1 MINRRQAMKA
11 AGAIFPL
18 NAALLG
24 QTAAKEQLKRTNL
37 MTQDLPPMDGQNL
50 VVTVQQLEYAPGG
63 SSDAHR
69 HNGCT
74 FVYVLEGALVAKLH
88 DGPEKT
94 YTAGQMFY
102 EQPMHLHAVSRNAS
116 QTESVKVLVFR
127 AIEKGKPATVPAK
140 GSSRRRRS
148 LPRAWP

>member
-1 MINRRQAMKA
+1 MINRRQAMQA
-11 AGAIFPL
+11 AGAILPL
-18 NAALLG
+18 HAALLR
-24 QTAAKEQLKRTNL
+24 QAAAQEQLKRTNL
-37 MTQDLPPMDGQNL
+37 MAQDLPPMDGQNL

-74 FVYVLEGALVAKLH
+74 FVYVLEGSLVTKLD

-102 EQPMHLHAVSRNAS
+102 EQPLHLHTVSRNAS
-116 QTESVKVLVFR
+116 QTEPVKFLVFR
-127 AIEKGKPATVPAK
+127 TIEKGKPATVPA
-140 GSSRRRRS
+140 
-148 LPRAWP
+148 

>member
-18 NAALLG
+18 NAVLLG
-24 QTAAKEQLKRTNL
+24 QTAAQEQLKRTNL
-37 MTQDLPPMDGQNL
+37 MAQDLPPMDGQNL

-74 FVYVLEGALVAKLH
+74 FVYVLEGALVGKLD

-102 EQPMHLHAVSRNAS
+102 EQPMHLHAVSRDAS
-116 QTESVKVLVFR
+116 QSEPVKFLVFR

-140 GSSRRRRS
+140 
-148 LPRAWP
+148 

>member
-1 MINRRQAMKA
+1 MKA

-18 NAALLG
+18 NAVLRA
-24 QTAAKEQLKRTNL
+24 QTAAQEPLKRTNL
-37 MTQDLPPMDGQNL
+37 MIQDLPPMDGRNL
-50 VVTVQQLEYAPGG
+50 MVTVQQLEYVPGG

-74 FVYVLEGALVAKLH
+74 FVYVLEGALVAKLD
-88 DGPEKT
+88 DGEEKT

-116 QTESVKVLVFR
+116 LTEPVKFLVFR
-127 AIEKGKPATVPAK
+127 AIEKGKPATVTAK
-140 GSSRRRRS
+140 
-148 LPRAWP
+148 

>member
-11 AGAIFPL
+11 AGALFPL
-18 NAALLG
+18 HAALLG
-24 QTAAKEQLKRTNL
+24 QAAAQEQLKRTNL

-74 FVYVLEGALVAKLH
+74 FVYVLEGALVAKLA

-116 QTESVKVLVFR
+116 QAEPVKFLVFR
-127 AIEKGKPATVPAK
+127 TIEKGKPATVPAK
-140 GSSRRRRS
+140 
-148 LPRAWP
+148 

>member
-1 MINRRQAMKA
+1 MINRRQAMRA

-24 QTAAKEQLKRTNL
+24 QTAAQEQLKRTNL

-50 VVTVQQLEYAPGG
+50 TVTVQQLEYAPGG
-63 SSDAHR
+63 SSAAHR

-74 FVYVLEGALVAKLH
+74 FVYVLEGALAAKLD
-88 DGPEKT
+88 DGEEKI

-102 EQPMHLHAVSRNAS
+102 EQPLHLHAVSRNAS
-116 QTESVKVLVFR
+116 QTEPVKFLVFR
-127 AIEKGKPATVPAK
+127 AVEKGKPATVPAK
-140 GSSRRRRS
+140 
-148 LPRAWP
+148 

>member
-24 QTAAKEQLKRTNL
+24 QTAAQEQLKRTNL

-74 FVYVLEGALVAKLH
+74 FVYVLEGALVAKLD

-116 QTESVKVLVFR
+116 QTQPVKFLVFR

-140 GSSRRRRS
+140 
-148 LPRAWP
+148 

>member
-11 AGAIFPL
+11 AGAILPL
-18 NAALLG
+18 TLLG
-24 QTAAKEQLKRTNL
+24 QTAAQDPLKRTNL
-37 MTQDLPPMDGQNL
+37 MAQDLPPMDGQNL
-50 VVTVQQLEYAPGG
+50 MVTVQQLEYVPGG

-74 FVYVLEGALVAKLH
+74 FVYVLEGALVAKLD

-116 QTESVKVLVFR
+116 QTEPVKFLVFR

-140 GSSRRRRS
+140 
-148 LPRAWP
+148 

>member
-18 NAALLG
+18 NAVLFG
-24 QTAAKEQLKRTNL
+24 QTAAQEQLKRTNL

-50 VVTVQQLEYAPGG
+50 VVTVQELEYVPGG

-69 HNGCT
+69 HYGCT
-74 FVYVLEGALVAKLH
+74 FVYVLEGALVAKLD
-88 DGPEKT
+88 DGEEKT

-102 EQPMHLHAVSRNAS
+102 EQPLHLHAVSRNAS
-116 QTESVKVLVFR
+116 QTEPVKFLVFR

-140 GSSRRRRS
+140 
-148 LPRAWP
+148 